1 MTQKQHRAEVSL
13 ALSSRPWRCEHRGEL
28 SHILLLVKGKWL
40 RVATVT
46 PLATLTAREAAEFIV
61 HVVNDRELT
70 ERLIAEARAAL
81 SEMLEHGLNFT
92 TESEADSVIAAIDK
106 RAA

>member
-13 ALSSRPWRCEHRGEL
+13 ALTSRPWRCEHRGEL

-40 RVATVT
+40 RVATVS
-46 PLATLTAREAAEFIV
+46 PLPNLTAREAAEFIV

-70 ERLIAEARAAL
+70 ERLIAEAGAAL
-81 SEMLEHGLNFT
+81 GELVEYGLNYT
-92 TESEADSVIAAIDK
+92 TESRRLRDRGD
-106 RAA
+106 